1 MAVSVRLKVDTDELT
16 RGFEAVC
23 QEEQNFKN
31 RCESLESLTNDLA
44 SVWKGVD
51 YDVFRNFI
59 DGNMKS
65 ILEDMQEVLEGLEN
79 DIYWVRNDYE
89 SAYNEVAGALDGFYV

>member
-23 QEEQNFKN
+23 QEKQNFKS
-31 RCESLESLTNDLA
+31 RRESLESLTNDLA

-51 YDVFRNFI
+51 YDVFRGFV

-89 SAYNEVAGALDGFYV
+89 NAYNEVAGALDGFYV